1 MSFRKH
7 RKQNLLSGIL
17 NSFREDGWRV
27 LILNDTKY
35 HPFILRIAKNDESYT
50 IRIYIWNLTHGG
62 GAARPT
68 DEYRI
73 QVTGVDRFENQP
85 DGRTLILGYWEN
97 ENVYAGFDFNMHNGV
112 LGASPS
118 IQIRDNAL
126 KLANTN
132 GYAPHRREND
142 EIAIAFRPDFFGEY
156 VRSLDQLHSF
166 GQSERDYEIL
176 EKVAQDP
183 NQVNDQEIE
192 YVAVERKTVVYNV
205 RKKLRDNSF
214 KKRIQVAYSCKCAF
228 CGIQLKLIDAA
239 HIIPVEAAGNDATN
253 NGIALCALHHR
264 AYDKNLVTFTDNYK
278 NVLNTETIG
287 VLVQSG
293 FGDGFDFFTQNL
305 KSTIHLPTNVDDRPL
320 VQNVIKA
327 NEIRG
332 WNLS

>member
-1 MSFRKH
+1 MPFRRH
-7 RKQNLLSGIL
+7 HKQNLLSGIL

-27 LILNDTKY
+27 LILNDIKY
-35 HPFILRIAKNDESYT
+35 HPFILRISKNNESHSV
-50 IRIYIWNLTHGG
+50 RIYIWNLTHGG
-62 GAARPT
+62 GSARPV

-73 QVTGVDRFENQP
+73 QVTGVERFEEQP
-85 DGRTLILGYWEN
+85 GGHTLILGYRED
-97 ENVYAGFDFNMHNGV
+97 EDVYAGFDFKMHNGA

-118 IQIRDNAL
+118 IQIRENAL
-126 KLANTN
+126 NLANVN
-132 GYAPHRREND
+132 GYAPYKRGND

-156 VRSLDQLHSF
+156 VRNIVQLHSF
-166 GQSERDYEIL
+166 GQSDRDFDIL

-192 YVAVERKTVVYNV
+192 YVGIERKTIVYSV

-264 AYDKNLVTFTDNYK
+264 AYDKNLVTFTHDYDI
-278 NVLNTETIG
+278 VLNQETIG
-287 VLVQSG
+287 VLTENG
-293 FGDGFDFFTQNL
+293 FGDGIDFFKQNL
-305 KSTIHLPTNVDDRPL
+305 KERIHFPTNVDDRPL
-320 VQNVIKA
+320 IANVRVA

-332 WNLS
+332 WNFS